1 MNGQPIVKTY
11 ICLYEWS
18 VHGIGVYPSL
28 AGGVQI
34 LDVVFDGLRI
44 APGME
49 RTIRG
54 SMLNAL
60 IGAMNGA
67 SRLLFFIKL
76 SAC

>member
-18 VHGIGVYPSL
+18 FHGIGVYPSL

-34 LDVVFDGLRI
+34 LDVVFDGLRV

-49 RTIRG
+49 RTI
-54 SMLNAL
+54 SWLYV
-60 IGAMNGA
+60 
-67 SRLLFFIKL
+67 
-76 SAC
+76 